1 MKLESLKNGDES
13 LVVVEFALKSARDE
27 VYSAYMRRCDLKLRH
42 LGLNSDRRVYINEN
56 LDTAAPRE
64 TTDAARFTDSATS
77 PSGSKEALP
86 TPNGPDCAVYAM
98 NGSRR
103 GKVLI
108 FNHFKF
114 DEREKDEKSLEPRH
128 GTDEDVKT
136 LRETLPKLGFLKD
149 DIKEFKDRTKK
160 EIWEATEEL
169 RNDADLKNSDCLMN
183 NLNHPF
189 FNQWLGS
196 LRFS

>member
-1 MKLESLKNGDES
+1 MDPANIPEVESVSPDSKRKRLDGES
-13 LVVVEFALKSARDE
+13 
-27 VYSAYMRRCDLKLRH
+27 
-42 LGLNSDRRVYINEN
+42 
-56 LDTAAPRE
+56 
-64 TTDAARFTDSATS
+64 TDAARFTDSATS

-114 DEREKDEKSLEPRH
+114 DEREKEEKSLEPRH

-160 EIWEATEEL
+160 EIWEATEECAFRML
-169 RNDADLKNSDCLMN
+169 VKLLIILFKCKTV
-183 NLNHPF
+183 
-189 FNQWLGS
+189 
-196 LRFS
+196 